1 VSLLRHLELHR
12 KKNMLNAVIRRFLMS
27 SAAAGAVLSA
37 ASSSFAQA
45 PSSQLPDYTHGA
57 SAFPAILSPYKPE
70 DITPLSLENSPRLND
85 LIRDGRLALTLSDA
99 MALAIE
105 NNLDLAVQRF
115 TRPIAEV
122 DVLRTSSGQAARG
135 VPGALLPSGLSA
147 GALGVGVNQGGGPGG
162 VGNAGGIS
170 GGGGAVQVGQAG
182 TFDPAVSFNTSYD
195 RTSSPLNSIVVA
207 GVPQVTTAS
216 AAGSLSLTQL
226 LPTGTSYTFTTS
238 GISQNSTQRSLLFNP
253 AVVSRMAVGVNQP
266 LLSGFGSLPNKRFLM
281 VAANNVVTS
290 SQLFRGQVTSV
301 VVQVERAYW
310 DLTASRQAIA
320 AAARAL
326 DAARQLVKDT
336 EARVEVGTAAG
347 VDVITA
353 QAAAAS
359 AERDLIVA
367 QTTRQLQQAQL
378 KNLIA
383 RNNDPELDAAEI
395 DPTDPLPDPINE
407 RVPDLQAAL
416 AAALE
421 HRPEVLTAQ
430 QDLKNQDIT
439 TEFTRNGM
447 LPTVSAFAL
456 YAGSGLTGDS
466 IALSGGLGSSLRQDF
481 AAQYPEYAAGVS
493 ATVVLRNRSAQADNL
508 RARLEEQQLQV
519 QLQRTRQQIGLEV
532 RQAIISVMQGAA
544 QVQASHEAVR
554 LAQRAADAEREKLE
568 VGVSTGYDVILRER
582 DLLTARQ
589 ADVTASAAY
598 AKALV
603 DFERATGATLER
615 NGIQLADALAGT
627 ASRTLA
633 PTANHATS
641 SQSR

>member
-1 VSLLRHLELHR
+1 
-12 KKNMLNAVIRRFLMS
+12 MLKVVIRRLLTLAAATGAIL
-27 SAAAGAVLSA
+27 SAAAPL
-37 ASSSFAQA
+37 FAQA
-45 PSSQLPDYTHGA
+45 QANQLPDYTHGA
-57 SAFPAILSPYKPE
+57 SAFPAIFSPYKPE
-70 DITPLSLENSPRLND
+70 AIEPLSLENSPQLTA
-85 LIRDGRLALTLSDA
+85 LIRDGRLKLSLSDA
-99 MALAIE
+99 MSLAIE

-147 GALGVGVNQGGGPGG
+147 GALGVGVNQTSGTGG
-162 VGNAGGIS
+162 VGSAGGIS
-170 GGGGAVQVGQAG
+170 GGGGAVQVGQVG
-182 TFDPAVSFNTSYD
+182 TFDPAVSFSTSVD

-207 GVPQVTTAS
+207 GVPQVTTRS
-216 AAGSLSLTQL
+216 SAGSLSLTQL
-226 LPTGTSYTFTTS
+226 LPTGTSYTFTTN
-238 GISQNSTQRSLLFNP
+238 GISQDSTQRSLLFNP
-253 AVVSRMAVGVNQP
+253 AVVSRMAIGVNQP
-266 LLSGFGSLPNKRFLM
+266 LLNGFGTLPNKRFLM

-290 SQLFRGQVTSV
+290 SELFRGQVTSV

-310 DLTASRQAIA
+310 DLMASRQTIA
-320 AAARAL
+320 AAAQAL
-326 DAARQLVKDT
+326 EAARHLVKDT
-336 EARVEVGTAAG
+336 QDRVEVGTAAG
-347 VDVITA
+347 VDVIAA

-367 QTTRQLQQAQL
+367 QTTHQLQQAQL
-378 KNLIA
+378 KNMIA
-383 RNNDPELDAAEI
+383 RTNAPELDAVDI
-395 DPTDPLPDPINE
+395 DPTDALPDPIN
-407 RVPDLQAAL
+407 RPVPDLPSAL

-439 TEFTRNGM
+439 SQFTRNGM

-466 IALSGGLGSSLRQDF
+466 IVATGGLGGSLRQDF
-481 AAQYPEYAAGVS
+481 SAQYPEYAAGIS

-532 RQAIISVMQGAA
+532 RQAIISLLQGAA

-554 LAQRAADAEREKLE
+554 LAQRAADAEREKLD
-568 VGVSTGYDVILRER
+568 VGVSTSYDVILRDR
-582 DLLTARQ
+582 DLLAARQ
-589 ADVTASAAY
+589 ADVAASAAY

-603 DFERATGATLER
+603 DFDRATGATLER

-627 ASRTLA
+627 AR
-633 PTANHATS
+633 PTRGPAATQSTS

>member
-1 VSLLRHLELHR
+1 
-12 KKNMLNAVIRRFLMS
+12 MLNAEIRRFLAL
-27 SAAAGAVLSA
+27 SATTGAILSA

-45 PSSQLPDYTHGA
+45 QSNQLPDYTHGA
-57 SAFPAILSPYKPE
+57 SAFPAIFSPYKPE
-70 DITPLSLENSPRLND
+70 EIRPLSLENSAQLTE
-85 LIRDGRLALTLSDA
+85 LIRDGRLKLSLSDA

-147 GALGVGVNQGGGPGG
+147 GALGVGVNQTSGTGG
-162 VGNAGGIS
+162 VGSAGGIS
-170 GGGGAVQVGQAG
+170 GGGGAVQVGQVG
-182 TFDPAVSFNTSYD
+182 TFDPAVSFSTSFD

-207 GVPQVTTAS
+207 GVPQVTTTS
-216 AAGSLSLTQL
+216 SAGSLSLTQL
-226 LPTGTSYTFTTS
+226 LPTGTSYTFTTN
-238 GISQNSTQRSLLFNP
+238 GISQDSTQRSLLFNP
-253 AVVSRMAVGVNQP
+253 AVVSRLAIGVNQP
-266 LLSGFGSLPNKRFLM
+266 LLNGFGTLPNKRFLM

-290 SQLFRGQVTSV
+290 SELFRGQVTSV
-301 VVQVERAYW
+301 VVQVQRAYW
-310 DLTASRQAIA
+310 DLTASRQTIA
-320 AAARAL
+320 AAAQAL
-326 DAARQLVKDT
+326 EAARHLVKDT
-336 EARVEVGTAAG
+336 QDRVEVGTAAG
-347 VDVITA
+347 VDVIAA

-367 QTTRQLQQAQL
+367 QTTHQLQQAQL
-378 KNLIA
+378 KNMIA
-383 RNNDPELDAAEI
+383 RTNAPELDAAEI
-395 DPTDPLPDPINE
+395 DPTDSLPDPIN
-407 RVPDLQAAL
+407 RPAPDLQSAL

-439 TEFTRNGM
+439 SQFTHNGM
-447 LPTVSAFAL
+447 LPSVSAFAL

-466 IALSGGLGSSLRQDF
+466 IAVTGGLGGSLRQDF
-481 AAQYPEYAAGVS
+481 VAQYPEYAAGVS

-532 RQAIISVMQGAA
+532 RQAIISLLQGSA
-544 QVQASHEAVR
+544 QVEASHEAVR
-554 LAQRAADAEREKLE
+554 LAQRTADAEREKLE
-568 VGVSTGYDVILRER
+568 VGVSTGYDVILRDR
-582 DLLTARQ
+582 DLLAARQ

-603 DFERATGATLER
+603 DFDRATGATLER

-627 ASRTLA
+627 ASPTPA
-633 PTANHATS
+633 PTSGQATS
-641 SQSR
+641 TQSR